1 MADRNIDLA
10 QQIID
15 LTLALGADSAD
26 AIVGESASLSLSCRK
41 GELEDSERA
50 ESRDL
55 GLRAII
61 GQKQAFVSGTAV
73 DKDALARLAE
83 RAVDMAR
90 TAPDDPFCG
99 LADAAQLATEFPA
112 LDLADSHEPS
122 AEQLLNMALET
133 EAAALAH
140 HGITN
145 TEGLAQA
152 GDAAPPRLSPAM
164 ALPAVMKAPAFH

>member
-26 AIVGESASLSLSCRK
+26 AIVGGASLSLSCRK
-41 GELEDSERA
+41 GELEDDERA

-140 HGITN
+140 DGITN